1 MQTHIGRGVGKYI
14 EKELFHAKDYVKICS
29 PNISFSLC
37 EKLFTLLDH
46 GVKIQVITSDVI
58 TGDQNSKQANLLAK
72 EKIKDLKKV
81 GNDSSESSFDYRVI
95 STYDIPLIHAKIFV
109 IDGKCAIMGSA
120 NFTENSFH
128 NFVEYILITKEID
141 VVNMIERDFESFW
154 LNCNSFK
161 NQITTVNIKK
171 ILKNLKKKITKKATH
186 VDNS

>member
-29 PNISFSLC
+29 PNVSFSLC

-46 GVKIQVITSDVI
+46 GVKIQVITSDI
-58 TGDQNSKQANLLAK
+58 TTGDKNSKQANQLAK
-72 EKIKDLKKV
+72 EKIKQLKKISDGSTKLPLQYKV
-81 GNDSSESSFDYRVI
+81 V

-141 VVNMIERDFESFW
+141 MVNGIERDFESFW
-154 LNCNSFK
+154 LSCDSFK
-161 NQITTVNIKK
+161 NQITTINVRK
-171 ILKNLKKKITKKATH
+171 ILRNLKKK
-186 VDNS
+186 VS